1 MSVLKIHLTYR
12 CSAECDHCHLFA
24 THSARDVLSLDL
36 ALSVIRDLK
45 RLNDLQLVVLLGG
58 EPGLVPEL
66 THTLVREI
74 RALGLGARVET
85 NASWATSEE
94 AARAFLEPLYAVDT
108 EVMLSVDAFHEP
120 FIPLGNL
127 ERAIRVS
134 ESLGVNF
141 NLEVPYL
148 DYPGERHPLD
158 QRTNAL
164 LAELVRRLGHAPA
177 HICTGPIFFKG
188 RAAHTLAP
196 AIAEQRRGGIPTEC
210 CDTVPWWLDG
220 SQQTLQLLG
229 LDPYGNLNKECG
241 IVIGNATRHS
251 VEAILRG
258 FDAVKHPILSELIR
272 SGPLGLARLALAEGY
287 PMREHYADKC
297 HLCQEAR
304 EALRKKYPDLL
315 QPGQQYGEV
324 DRR

>member
-1 MSVLKIHLTYR
+1 MSVLKIHLTYH
-12 CSAECDHCHLFA
+12 CSAECEHCHLFA
-24 THSARDVLSLDL
+24 TRSARDVISLDL
-36 ALSVIRDLK
+36 ALRVIEDLR
-45 RLNDLQLVVLLGG
+45 RLNDLKLVVLLGG

-74 RALGLGARVET
+74 RNLGLGARVET
-85 NASWATSEE
+85 NASWATGEA

-120 FIPLGNL
+120 FISLDNL
-127 ERAIRVS
+127 ERAIRVC
-134 ESLGVNF
+134 ESLNGNF

-148 DYPGERHPLD
+148 DYPGESHPLD
-158 QRTNAL
+158 LRTNAL
-164 LAELVRRLGHAPA
+164 LAELERRLGHKPS

-188 RAAHTLAP
+188 RAAHALAP
-196 AIAEQRRGGIPTEC
+196 AIAEERQRGIPAEC
-210 CDTVPWWLDG
+210 CDTVPWWSDG
-220 SQQTLQLLG
+220 SQRTLQLLG

-241 IVIGNATRHS
+241 IVIGNAARQT
-251 VEAILRG
+251 VEEILCG
-258 FDAVKHPILSELIR
+258 FDAMKHPILSELIR
-272 SGPLGLARLALAEGY
+272 SGPLGLARLAVAEGY
-287 PMREHYADKC
+287 QMWEHYADKC